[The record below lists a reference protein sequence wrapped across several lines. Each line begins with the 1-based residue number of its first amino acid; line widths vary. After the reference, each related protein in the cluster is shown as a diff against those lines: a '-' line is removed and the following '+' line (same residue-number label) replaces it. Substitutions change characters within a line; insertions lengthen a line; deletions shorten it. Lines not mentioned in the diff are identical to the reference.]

1 MSWRILQQ
9 WFNAPPRKQA
19 RYISD
24 KFGKKFW
31 IYWGTERF
39 ERAAELHLSYY
50 GRCVGI
56 INSLREKDGSITLA
70 DVRIVERYEL
80 RERGLGKAMI
90 QEFIRWA
97 QANNFNRIG
106 GFIKAQDGST
116 VEYLT
121 EWYKRPGFKVK
132 DRQIFFEIQG
142 NP

>member
-1 MSWRILQQ
+1 M
-9 WFNAPPRKQA
+9 
-19 RYISD
+19 
-24 KFGKKFW
+24 
-31 IYWGTERF
+31 
-39 ERAAELHLSYY
+39 
-50 GRCVGI
+50 
-56 INSLREKDGSITLA
+56 
-70 DVRIVERYEL
+70 IVERYEL

-97 QANNFNRIG
+97 QANNFNRIW

-121 EWYKRPGFKVK
+121 EWYKRQGFKVK